1 MPAGAGV
8 AVGVDSTWLPPAAV
22 GVAGAAVIAGGST
35 CAPVG
40 AAAEAAATA
49 AMPSNQAEIKGFHG
63 ALIVTTSKVSL
74 PLLLNATMP
83 AMAMARASGRPP
95 GPAPSR
101 VPVLPS
107 ARPWAPSGPPL
118 RL

>member
-22 GVAGAAVIAGGST
+22 GVAGAAVIAVGST

-40 AAAEAAATA
+40 VAAEAAATA

-63 ALIVTTSKVSL
+63 ALIVTTSKVSP
-74 PLLLNATMP
+74 PLLLT
-83 AMAMARASGRPP
+83 AMAPAMARASGRPP

-101 VPVLPS
+101 LPVLPS

-118 RL
+118 GL